1 MFNKRLLVIVPE
13 AKGAVGKSV
22 FWQEVGLLANIA
34 MIWSFA
40 WIFGLMASRRLGWVE
55 LAIAICIG
63 VGAALIRSFSIKKST
78 SYSFEA
84 SSVARK
90 RLRHLVYDKL
100 LRIGTSYN
108 EKVSTAEAV
117 QLASEGVEQLEMYY
131 GAFLPQFFYSMVA
144 PVTLFIVMA
153 TVSLKAA
160 IVLLIGVP
168 LIPLSIAAVQ
178 KFARKLLSRYWG
190 KYTALGDTFLE
201 NLQGLTTLKIYG
213 ADQHKHDQMNENAE
227 VFRVAT
233 MKVLTMQLN
242 SIIVMD
248 LVAFG
253 GAAIGIMFALYA
265 VQAGSVSLM
274 GGVLI
279 LLLAADFFIPMRQ
292 LGSFF
297 HVAMNGMAAA
307 DKMFRILDM
316 ELEEQPSKKPIP
328 TDWSV
333 RAEGIRFGYEE
344 HREILKGVDIDLPE
358 GKVVAIVGESGC
370 GKSTFAGLVNGK
382 LRGYSGEIRVGGLSL
397 REIPDEDISK
407 WITTVAFAGYIF
419 RGSVREN
426 LLMADPQASEE
437 KMQRVLNQVNL
448 LEEIADRGGI
458 DMELENEGSNLSG
471 GQRQRLNLARALMH
485 DSPIYI
491 FDEATSNVDVESE
504 DLILDVIYEL
514 AKTKVVMMITHRL
527 FNARRADNIVV
538 LDKGLVA
545 ERGTHDQLVQRQGLY
560 ARLWSNQEKL
570 ENYTHRH
577 QHHGAKGGG
586 AQHQHAR
593 GKGHMPWS

>member
-13 AKGAVGKSV
+13 AKANIRKSV
-22 FWQEVGLLANIA
+22 LWQEVSLLANIA
-34 MIWSFA
+34 MLWSFA
-40 WIFGLMASRRLGWVE
+40 WVFGLMASGYLGWKDLGIAVAIGIGTTAVRT
-55 LAIAICIG
+55 LAT
-63 VGAALIRSFSIKKST
+63 RKST
-78 SYSFEA
+78 SYNFAA

-108 EKVSTAEAV
+108 ERVSTAEAV

-131 GAFLPQFFYSMVA
+131 GAFLPQFFYAMLA

-160 IVLLIGVP
+160 VVLLIGVP
-168 LIPLSIAAVQ
+168 LIPISIAAVQ
-178 KFARKLLSRYWG
+178 RFAKKLLSRYWG
-190 KYTALGDTFLE
+190 RYTALGDTFLE

-227 VFRVAT
+227 SFRIAT
-233 MKVLTMQLN
+233 MRVLTMQLN

-253 GAAIGIMFALYA
+253 GAAIGIMFALHA
-265 VQAGSVSLM
+265 AAQGSVSLM
-274 GGVLI
+274 GAVLI

-316 ELEEQPSKKPIP
+316 ELEEQPASKPAP
-328 TDWSV
+328 ADWSV
-333 RAEGIRFGYEE
+333 RVRGVRFSYEAD
-344 HREILKGVDIDLPE
+344 REILRDVSLDLPL
-358 GKVVAIVGESGC
+358 GQVVAVVGESGC
-370 GKSTFAGLVNGK
+370 GKSTLAGLVNGRLK
-382 LRGYSGEIRVGGLSL
+382 GYSGEVRIGDRPL
-397 REIPDEDISK
+397 RDIPDADIGR
-407 WITTVAFAGYIF
+407 WVTTVSFAGYIF

-426 LLMADPQASEE
+426 LQMADPQATEE
-437 KMQRVLNQVNL
+437 RMRRALEQVNL
-448 LEEIADRGGI
+448 LEEIADRGGLE
-458 DMELENEGSNLSG
+458 MELENEGSNLSG
-471 GQRQRLNLARALMH
+471 GQRQRLNLARALLH

-504 DLILDVIYEL
+504 NLILEVIYEL
-514 AKTKVVMMITHRL
+514 AKTKVVMLITHRL
-527 FNARRADNIVV
+527 FNARRADGIVV
-538 LDKGLVA
+538 LDKGQVVETGTHEELVA
-545 ERGTHDQLVQRQGLY
+545 RQGHY
-560 ARLWSNQEKL
+560 HRLWSGQELL
-570 ENYTHRH
+570 ESYAHRH
-577 QHHGAKGGG
+577 GHHG
-586 AQHQHAR
+586 Q
-593 GKGHMPWS
+593 